1 MIELILVS
9 HGSFAAGLRE
19 AAEMILGEQEQ
30 VSVLGLYQ
38 GDSPD
43 SFAQKLEELIGET
56 GDSKQVLVL
65 SDLQSGTPYNAGM
78 VMAMKQGSACIAGTN
93 LPMLL
98 EILSLRDEMEMEEL
112 LQVACSTGKSGI
124 VNSTDLLANYKR
136 KEESK

>member
-78 VMAMKQGSACIAGTN
+78 VMAMKLGSACIAGVN

-98 EILSLRDEMEMEEL
+98 EIPGPRGDRSNTRPRRSSRI
-112 LQVACSTGKSGI
+112 ARWPRGRSRRSH
-124 VNSTDLLANYKR
+124 R
-136 KEESK
+136 

>member
-30 VSVLGLYQ
+30 VHVLGLYQ

-43 SFAQKLEELIGET
+43 SFSQKLEELIDEAE
-56 GDSKQVLVL
+56 DCKNVLVL

-78 VMAMKQGSACIAGTN
+78 VMAMKRGSACIAGTN

-124 VNSTDLLANYKR
+124 VNSTDLLANYNR

>member
-19 AAEMILGEQEQ
+19 AAEMILGEQKQ
-30 VSVLGLYQ
+30 VSVLGVYQ

-43 SFAQKLEELIGET
+43 SFTGKLEQLIDET
-56 GDSKQVLVL
+56 GDPKNVLVL

-78 VMAMKQGSACIAGTN
+78 VMALKKGSACIAGTN

-98 EILSLRDEMEMEEL
+98 
-112 LQVACSTGKSGI
+112 V
-124 VNSTDLLANYKR
+124 V
-136 KEESK
+136 

>member
-38 GDSPD
+38 GESPD
-43 SFAQKLEELIGET
+43 SFSQKLEQVIDEAE
-56 GDSKQVLVL
+56 DCKNVLVL

-78 VMAMKQGSACIAGTN
+78 VMVLKKGCACIAGTN
-93 LPMLL
+93 LPLLL
-98 EILSLRDEMEMEEL
+98 EILSLRDEMGMEDL
-112 LQVACSTGKSGI
+112 LQAVCSTGKSGI
-124 VNSTDLLANYKR
+124 VNSSELLANYKR

>member
-78 VMAMKQGSACIAGTN
+78 VMAMKLGSACIAGVN

>member
-56 GDSKQVLVL
+56 EDSKQVLIL

-78 VMAMKQGSACIAGTN
+78 VMAMKLGSACIAGAN

>member
-1 MIELILVS
+1 
-9 HGSFAAGLRE
+9 
-19 AAEMILGEQEQ
+19 
-30 VSVLGLYQ
+30 
-38 GDSPD
+38 
-43 SFAQKLEELIGET
+43 
-56 GDSKQVLVL
+56 
-65 SDLQSGTPYNAGM
+65 M
-78 VMAMKQGSACIAGTN
+78 VMAMKLGSACIAGAN

>member
-30 VSVLGLYQ
+30 VYVLGLYQ

-43 SFAQKLEELIGET
+43 SFSQKLEELIGEAQ
-56 GDSKQVLVL
+56 DCKNVLVL

-78 VMAMKQGSACIAGTN
+78 VMAMKRGSACIAGTN

-112 LQVACSTGKSGI
+112 LQVACSTGRSGI

>member
-38 GDSPD
+38 GESPD
-43 SFAQKLEELIGET
+43 SFSQKLEQVIDEA
-56 GDSKQVLVL
+56 GDCKNVLVL

-78 VMAMKQGSACIAGTN
+78 VMVLKKGCACIAGTN
-93 LPMLL
+93 LPLLL
-98 EILSLRDEMEMEEL
+98 EILSLRDEMGMEDL
-112 LQVACSTGKSGI
+112 LQAVCSTGKSGI
-124 VNSTDLLANYKR
+124 VNSSELLANYKR

>member
-19 AAEMILGEQEQ
+19 ASEMILGEQEK
-30 VSVLGLYQ
+30 VSVIGLYQ

-43 SFAQKLEELIGET
+43 SFAQKIET
-56 GDSKQVLVL
+56 VIDEAEDSKNVLIL
-65 SDLQSGTPYNAGM
+65 SDLQTGTPYNAGM
-78 VMAMKQGSACIAGTN
+78 VMALKRGSACIAGTN

-98 EILSLRDEMEMEEL
+98 EILSLRDEMNMEEL
-112 LQVACSTGKSGI
+112 LQVACKTGKTGI

-136 KEESK
+136 KEEEE

>member
-30 VSVLGLYQ
+30 LHVLGLYQ

-43 SFAQKLEELIGET
+43 GFSQKLEELIQESQ
-56 GDSKQVLVL
+56 DCKNVLVL

>member
-30 VSVLGLYQ
+30 ISVLGLYQ

>member
-56 GDSKQVLVL
+56 
-65 SDLQSGTPYNAGM
+65 
-78 VMAMKQGSACIAGTN
+78 
-93 LPMLL
+93 
-98 EILSLRDEMEMEEL
+98 
-112 LQVACSTGKSGI
+112 
-124 VNSTDLLANYKR
+124 
-136 KEESK
+136 